1 MNNQNLIIYDHKIL
15 YDIFYELKN
24 YLSFEVIFMSK
35 EEIAK
40 SLLSNEKNYIILTT
54 KDIPSVSNFILLEN
68 LPSNFFKL
76 IERINIMFLKQK
88 YNDQSNIKVKNYEI
102 NLNSREISS
111 NDIKLKLT
119 EKEINII
126 LYLMKNKGEVSVK
139 NLQSQVW
146 GYQKDLETHT
156 VETHI
161 HRLRKKILNNFKD
174 NNFIKSKKNGYQIN

>member
-1 MNNQNLIIYDHKIL
+1 MINQNLIIYKHKVLHQVLKELEDVLNFNVIEIL
-15 YDIFYELKN
+15 DEKLLNRKIKNLKN
-24 YLSFEVIFMSK
+24 YLIITQTK
-35 EEIAK
+35 LK
-40 SLLSNEKNYIILTT
+40 LSENQFVVDQLPIKLTYLAEKMN
-54 KDIPSVSNFILLEN
+54 
-68 LPSNFFKL
+68 
-76 IERINIMFLKQK
+76 IEFLKQQFS
-88 YNDQSNIKVKNYEI
+88 NQSELNINNYLL
-102 NLNSREISS
+102 NLNAKEISLK
-111 NDIKLKLT
+111 NTKLKLT

-174 NNFIKSKKNGYQIN
+174 NNFIKSKKNGYQID

>member
-1 MNNQNLIIYDHKIL
+1 MNNQNLIIYEHKIL
-15 YDIFYELKN
+15 YDIFYELKD
-24 YLSFEVIFMSK
+24 YLNFEVIRMSK
-35 EEIAK
+35 EKTVE
-40 SLLSNEKNYIILTT
+40 SLSNKEKNYIILTT
-54 KDIPSVSNFILLEN
+54 KDIPSASNLILLEN
-68 LPSNFFKL
+68 LPYNFFKL
-76 IERINIMFLKQK
+76 VERINIMFLKQK

-119 EKEINII
+119 EKEINTI

-174 NNFIKSKKNGYQIN
+174 NKFIKSKKNGYQID